1 MTAFVLG
8 FALAAWLLAR
18 ESDRW
23 AKINRLR
30 QNMIGIRGIAEAPVT
45 NPTPTDPTVLS
56 QRALATT
63 SSPETGNPPHLASLG
78 RNSSPLVAHPSAD
91 VFPWKTKVITTLFW
105 VGEQQVEGKTSLQH
119 ESVWDKD
126 WLKNFGG
133 VDDPEPAARR
143 DYIPISFIPRQNPF
157 YCALP
162 YNDVEHGK
170 FKPEAPNVIPWFK
183 QVHGEPGRSVC
194 KDRWVA
200 IRKGDRICYA
210 QWEDSGPFRTDH
222 FQYVFQNER
231 PTPNTSHGAGLC
243 VSPAVRDYL
252 NLAQTDVADWRFV
265 EIRGV
270 PPGPWRRYGENNPF
284 VSVPRQP
291 EESLTE
297 QKDTTNPVAIEPAQN
312 ADSAGETVTLGPAE
326 EPTKDLAER
335 KKTTNPVG
343 TEPVQQAATPDESVT
358 SSSAA
363 RPTKTFAASKMP
375 ANQPA
380 TKRMANHRTSTDIVK
395 ISASAAKAVTTYAP
409 RPDYPQQARSHRI
422 EGSGVCVVAVDTA
435 NGSVS
440 KAAMAQSTGNPL
452 LDQTVLMTL
461 RT

>member
-1 MTAFVLG
+1 V
-8 FALAAWLLAR
+8 
-18 ESDRW
+18 
-23 AKINRLR
+23 
-30 QNMIGIRGIAEAPVT
+30 
-45 NPTPTDPTVLS
+45 
-56 QRALATT
+56 
-63 SSPETGNPPHLASLG
+63 SLG
-78 RNSSPLVAHPSAD
+78 SNPSPLVAHPSAN

-143 DYIPISFIPRQNPF
+143 DYIPISFVPSQNPF

-200 IRKGDRICYA
+200 IRKGDRVCYA
-210 QWEDSGPFRTDH
+210 QWEDSGPFSTDD

-231 PTPNTSHGAGLC
+231 PTPNTNHGAGLS

-252 NLAQTDVADWRFV
+252 DFAQTDVADWRFV

-291 EESLTE
+291 DESLTE
-297 QKDTTNPVAIEPAQN
+297 QENTSNPVAIEPAQN
-312 ADSAGETVTLGPAE
+312 ADSAGGIVTLGPAE

-335 KKTTNPVG
+335 KKTTNPVE
-343 TEPVQQAATPDESVT
+343 TKQVQQAATPDESVT

-380 TKRMANHRTSTDIVK
+380 TKRMASHSTSADIVK
-395 ISASAAKAVTTYAP
+395 ISGSAAKAVTTYAP

-422 EGSGVCVVAVDTA
+422 EGSGVCVLAVDTA
-435 NGSVS
+435 NGSVTN
-440 KAAMAQSTGNPL
+440 AAIPVAF
-452 LDQTVLMTL
+452 L
-461 RT
+461 RTAFVYLQARL